1 MKILMKNDRF
11 LRKFCKILQNLEKS
25 LNFDEKMKKSA
36 NFEFAAVQR
45 NVESDRSRKILKNE
59 YSLAKFGVD
68 TAENEPSK
76 VWTVACLPPA
86 PPPLIKDVC
95 ILIVSSL

>member
-1 MKILMKNDRF
+1 
-11 LRKFCKILQNLEKS
+11 
-25 LNFDEKMKKSA
+25 MKKSA
-36 NFEFAAVQR
+36 KSEFAAVQR

-76 VWTVACLPPA
+76 VCQKLA
-86 PPPLIKDVC
+86 KR
-95 ILIVSSL
+95 